1 MEDLTSALPALESLF
16 SRARSLRSPFSI
28 AEHGRPIDFNAEKTM
43 VASQLNSRLRGVSSE
58 WVRRGQGQLAVQQ
71 LLRVCA
77 SEIAM
82 AVEAAS
88 EPSMHELS
96 SLTMQ
101 LSSMQTNVATQLF
114 SLLSNC
120 AQVAAA
126 ERLSSREQL
135 RRAELETVELLD
147 AAEMLERQM
156 RLSSEERASNS
167 ASSAAREAHLKSHL
181 AQLEQRYRPDSS
193 GSRQTSPSAPRTLTA
208 AATFATGA
216 VGNASCVPTAP
227 PPALSAIPSPVTAAS
242 IWREAL
248 SADGEARAGAD
259 QGIAPSP
266 ARAFG
271 LPPSAFACG
280 SAALGMHS
288 IEARVPISR
297 GSPRLPGSTNISTH
311 GPIAPT
317 ASMLLAS
324 VGAPAAAELEASE
337 TAASVAAAVVAAA
350 TAQAAASKA
359 MATATLAADAHIP
372 LLPALVDTA
381 ELLRSSRA
389 ALEEAQRMSVE
400 WEARDAAKAAH
411 APARR
416 ADAANGTPAWPEA
429 ARALASDFG
438 GAGGG
443 ARENAE
449 ACAESYAAECATVD
463 GATPNSA
470 RSPSSIR
477 YSAPSVAGTPS
488 GVAAS
493 TVRAHKMA
501 PNGGGGG
508 SALACN
514 ESSSVKPPGRVGSAM
529 PGYLSSGGGGG
540 RSLSLRQMRELIE
553 EMYAS
558 KAKHDAKTDR
568 MKLPRETLAQHL
580 TTFLTARYGL
590 KMLIAENAQACFDG
604 IREYQEV
611 DADVATFGCVLRH
624 EVEEGFVEV
633 QRQLKH
639 TVGELL
645 RVQLRGRMTSKAESQ
660 ISHELKKKQEGHLAE
675 DAWTDIVKYL
685 YTEADVAG
693 ISQRMREAARRDR
706 TAAAAA
712 RVVTQPVVVPGTPR
726 AAAAARARAA
736 EAVAAAAHRLPYAA
750 FLQELLEFQLAG
762 HLTYLAPFVA
772 HFRGLD
778 LQARGMLDDRG
789 FRALVANIDPQLDDA
804 TIGAMLE
811 QVDPHSHQRITFSDC
826 VYVLSDPIERMHRKR
841 KEPRAFVRHGDQG
854 AAGA

>member
-1 MEDLTSALPALESLF
+1 MDDLTSAIPALESLF

-156 RLSSEERASNS
+156 RLSSEERSSNS
-167 ASSAAREAHLKSHL
+167 ASSAAREAHLKSHV
-181 AQLEQRYRPDSS
+181 AQLEQRYRPDISS
-193 GSRQTSPSAPRTLTA
+193 SRQTSPSAPRTLTA
-208 AATFATGA
+208 PATLATTLATGA
-216 VGNASCVPTAP
+216 VVNASCVPTAP
-227 PPALSAIPSPVTAAS
+227 PHALSAIPSPITAAS

-248 SADGEARAGAD
+248 SADGEAPAGAD
-259 QGIAPSP
+259 QGVAPSP

-271 LPPSAFACG
+271 LPPSAFASG
-280 SAALGMHS
+280 SATLGMHAT
-288 IEARVPISR
+288 EAGVAVNSW

-317 ASMLLAS
+317 ASMLPAS
-324 VGAPAAAELEASE
+324 VGAPAAAEQEATA

-350 TAQAAASKA
+350 TAQAAAANS

-416 ADAANGTPAWPEA
+416 ADVANGASAWPEA

-449 ACAESYAAECATVD
+449 AGAHYGAHSHAAECATVD
-463 GATPNSA
+463 GASPT
-470 RSPSSIR
+470 RSPSSVR
-477 YSAPSVAGTPS
+477 YGAPSAARTPP
-488 GVAAS
+488 GAAAS
-493 TVRAHKMA
+493 TLTALKMA
-501 PNGGGGG
+501 PNGG
-508 SALACN
+508 SALACSL
-514 ESSSVKPPGRVGSAM
+514 SSSGKPPGRVGSTM
-529 PGYLSSGGGGG
+529 TGYLSSGGGG
-540 RSLSLRQMRELIE
+540 RNLSLRQMRELIE

-645 RVQLRGRMTSKAESQ
+645 RVQLRGRMTSKADIQ

-675 DAWTDIVKYL
+675 DEWTDIVKYL

-706 TAAAAA
+706 TAAA

-772 HFRGLD
+772 LFRGLD
-778 LQARGMLDDRG
+778 LQARGVLDDRG
-789 FRALVANIDPQLDDA
+789 FRALVANIDPRLDDA

-811 QVDPHSHQRITFSDC
+811 QVDPHSHQRISFSDC

-841 KEPRAFVRHGDQG
+841 KERVFVGHGGQN

>member
-1 MEDLTSALPALESLF
+1 
-16 SRARSLRSPFSI
+16 
-28 AEHGRPIDFNAEKTM
+28 
-43 VASQLNSRLRGVSSE
+43 
-58 WVRRGQGQLAVQQ
+58 
-71 LLRVCA
+71 
-77 SEIAM
+77 
-82 AVEAAS
+82 
-88 EPSMHELS
+88 
-96 SLTMQ
+96 
-101 LSSMQTNVATQLF
+101 
-114 SLLSNC
+114 
-120 AQVAAA
+120 
-126 ERLSSREQL
+126 
-135 RRAELETVELLD
+135 
-147 AAEMLERQM
+147 
-156 RLSSEERASNS
+156 
-167 ASSAAREAHLKSHL
+167 
-181 AQLEQRYRPDSS
+181 
-193 GSRQTSPSAPRTLTA
+193 
-208 AATFATGA
+208 
-216 VGNASCVPTAP
+216 
-227 PPALSAIPSPVTAAS
+227 
-242 IWREAL
+242 
-248 SADGEARAGAD
+248 
-259 QGIAPSP
+259 
-266 ARAFG
+266 
-271 LPPSAFACG
+271 
-280 SAALGMHS
+280 
-288 IEARVPISR
+288 
-297 GSPRLPGSTNISTH
+297 
-311 GPIAPT
+311 
-317 ASMLLAS
+317 
-324 VGAPAAAELEASE
+324 
-337 TAASVAAAVVAAA
+337 
-350 TAQAAASKA
+350 

-416 ADAANGTPAWPEA
+416 ADVANGASAWPEA

-449 ACAESYAAECATVD
+449 AGAHYGAHSHAAECATVD
-463 GATPNSA
+463 GASPT
-470 RSPSSIR
+470 RSPSSVR
-477 YSAPSVAGTPS
+477 YSAPSAARTPP
-488 GVAAS
+488 GAAAS
-493 TVRAHKMA
+493 TLTALKMA

-508 SALACN
+508 STLACSL
-514 ESSSVKPPGRVGSAM
+514 SSSGKPPGRVGSTM
-529 PGYLSSGGGGG
+529 TGYLSSGGGG
-540 RSLSLRQMRELIE
+540 RNLSLRQMRELIE

-645 RVQLRGRMTSKAESQ
+645 RVQLRGRMTSKADIQ

-675 DAWTDIVKYL
+675 DEWTDIVKYL

-706 TAAAAA
+706 TAAA

-772 HFRGLD
+772 LFRGLD
-778 LQARGMLDDRG
+778 LQARGVLDDRG
-789 FRALVANIDPQLDDA
+789 FRALVANIDPRLDDA

-811 QVDPHSHQRITFSDC
+811 QVDPHSHQRISFSDC

-841 KEPRAFVRHGDQG
+841 KERVFVGHGGQG

>member
-1 MEDLTSALPALESLF
+1 
-16 SRARSLRSPFSI
+16 
-28 AEHGRPIDFNAEKTM
+28 M

-156 RLSSEERASNS
+156 RLSSEERSSNS
-167 ASSAAREAHLKSHL
+167 ASSAAREAHLKSHV
-181 AQLEQRYRPDSS
+181 AQLEQRYRPDISS
-193 GSRQTSPSAPRTLTA
+193 SRQTSPSAPRTLTA
-208 AATFATGA
+208 AATLATTLATGA
-216 VGNASCVPTAP
+216 VVNASCVPTAP
-227 PPALSAIPSPVTAAS
+227 PHALSAIPSPITAAS

-248 SADGEARAGAD
+248 SADGEAPAGAD
-259 QGIAPSP
+259 HGVAPSP

-271 LPPSAFACG
+271 LPPSAFASG
-280 SAALGMHS
+280 SATLGMHAT
-288 IEARVPISR
+288 EAGVAVNSW

-317 ASMLLAS
+317 ASMLPAS
-324 VGAPAAAELEASE
+324 VGAPAAAEQEATA

-350 TAQAAASKA
+350 TAQAAAANS

-416 ADAANGTPAWPEA
+416 ADVANGASAWPEA

-449 ACAESYAAECATVD
+449 AGAHYGAHSHAAECATVD
-463 GATPNSA
+463 GASPT
-470 RSPSSIR
+470 RSPSSVR
-477 YSAPSVAGTPS
+477 YSAPSAARTPP
-488 GVAAS
+488 GAAAS
-493 TVRAHKMA
+493 TLTALKMA
-501 PNGGGGG
+501 PNG
-508 SALACN
+508 STLACSL
-514 ESSSVKPPGRVGSAM
+514 SSSGKPPGRVGSTM
-529 PGYLSSGGGGG
+529 TGYLSSGGGG
-540 RSLSLRQMRELIE
+540 RNLSLRQMRELIE

-645 RVQLRGRMTSKAESQ
+645 RVQLRGRMTSKADIQ

-675 DAWTDIVKYL
+675 DEWTDIVKYL
-685 YTEADVAG
+685 YTEAD
-693 ISQRMREAARRDR
+693 
-706 TAAAAA
+706 
-712 RVVTQPVVVPGTPR
+712 
-726 AAAAARARAA
+726 
-736 EAVAAAAHRLPYAA
+736 
-750 FLQELLEFQLAG
+750 ELLEFQLAG

-772 HFRGLD
+772 LFRGLD
-778 LQARGMLDDRG
+778 LQARGVLDDRG
-789 FRALVANIDPQLDDA
+789 FRALVANIDPRLDDA

-811 QVDPHSHQRITFSDC
+811 QVDPHSHQRISFSDC

-841 KEPRAFVRHGDQG
+841 KERVFVGHGGQN